1 MMDRLKAYYKDANI
15 DRNVYEAVLA
25 VSPDSPLDFHLR
37 VEALSEF
44 TQSEDSKSLIES
56 NKRIANILKD
66 SNEKNEKL
74 NPKILI
80 DDSEVKLFNATVSLS
95 KQLSEI
101 KDYKEVMKSLIDLK
115 DLIDSFFDNV
125 MVNADDE
132 KLKSSRLAL
141 IRRIRALFLSVA
153 DISYLS
159 S

>member
-1 MMDRLKAYYKDANI
+1 VVWLLVMVPSPTKLVRLDGFGG
-15 DRNVYEAVLA
+15 DLHTHF
-25 VSPDSPLDFHLR
+25 LG
-37 VEALSEF
+37 
-44 TQSEDSKSLIES
+44 
-56 NKRIANILKD
+56 
-66 SNEKNEKL
+66 EKNEKL
-74 NPKILI
+74 NSKILI
-80 DDSEVKLFNATVSLS
+80 DDSEVKLFNATESLS
-95 KQLSEI
+95 KQLSGI

-141 IRRIRALFLSVA
+141 IRRIRALFLAVA

>member
-1 MMDRLKAYYKDANI
+1 MTN
-15 DRNVYEAVLA
+15 
-25 VSPDSPLDFHLR
+25 
-37 VEALSEF
+37 
-44 TQSEDSKSLIES
+44 Q
-56 NKRIANILKD
+56 
-66 SNEKNEKL
+66 KNEKL
-74 NPKILI
+74 NSKILI
-80 DDSEVKLFNATVSLS
+80 DDSEVKLFNATESLS
-95 KQLSEI
+95 KQLSGI

-115 DLIDSFFDNV
+115 NLIDSFFDNV